1 VLHTRLR
8 YALLIPWIFE
18 TLREKRPSPRDFGQA
33 YIDME
38 HAITGRLKFNG
49 EAGEK
54 NGVIRGEV

>member
-1 VLHTRLR
+1 LR

-54 NGVIRGEV
+54 NGVIGGEV